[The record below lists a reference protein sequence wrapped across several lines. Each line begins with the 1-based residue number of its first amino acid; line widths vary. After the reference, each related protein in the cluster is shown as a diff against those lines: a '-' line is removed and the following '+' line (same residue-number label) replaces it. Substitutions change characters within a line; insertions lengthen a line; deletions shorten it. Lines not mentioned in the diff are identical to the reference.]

1 MFTRGTMCPVPLL
14 LEASTVAAVNRRVRY
29 TYPEPI
35 YNTCVHPACFWFGV
49 LTAQRNAEKHRTRIR
64 KYGEDK
70 AHPKMG
76 KVFNLWHH
84 VASFAAARD
93 VVSLTTM
100 SSKFRGAAAG
110 LWARHSAAT
119 APLKGWSHAL
129 EGHRRAVNCLAAVG
143 DTMLASGAADGTIR
157 LWCTGSGAE
166 IGVMEGHDDFV
177 YCLLAVPELD
187 LVASGSKDASVHVWS
202 TVDNGLVFR
211 FKGHAQ
217 SVSALARVCDDGLAS
232 ASHDH
237 DVRIW
242 SLRRSRRMEVER
254 GWGRRGGGL

>member
-1 MFTRGTMCPVPLL
+1 M
-14 LEASTVAAVNRRVRY
+14 
-29 TYPEPI
+29 
-35 YNTCVHPACFWFGV
+35 
-49 LTAQRNAEKHRTRIR
+49 
-64 KYGEDK
+64 
-70 AHPKMG
+70 
-76 KVFNLWHH
+76 KVFNVWHH
-84 VASFAAARD
+84 VAAFAAARD
-93 VVSLTTM
+93 VASLTTM
-100 SSKFRGAAAG
+100 SSKFRAAAAG

-143 DTMLASGAADGTIR
+143 DTMIASGAADGTIR

-242 SLRRSRRMEVER
+242 SLRTSRRIKRGPRRLKGTATNTLTPEGDVGAWGR
-254 GWGRRGGGL
+254 GGQRDNVIGWGVFLKPGAGKGGGHRRVGGSLYV